1 MIAIDNFAIFFKL
14 LTLLS
19 TIFIVLFSF
28 SSKEVL
34 NTKSRIGEYYTLL
47 VALALGMAL
56 MVSSTHMIM
65 MYLSL
70 EIASLT
76 SYILAGYTKENKN
89 SAEASL
95 KYVLYGAIASG
106 MMLYGISLI
115 YGLTGSLDF
124 YTINLKLAE
133 GSVNPT
139 MLLVSGLLIFVGFGY
154 KISAVPFHY
163 WTPDV
168 YEGSPITITAILSVA
183 SKAAGFGMLMR
194 FVRTVFVTDGM
205 NLPFWSAV
213 PSIPIENILILLSIL
228 TMTIGNLVAIWQD
241 NLKRLLAYSSI
252 AHAGYMLLGLVV
264 LGNEGYSAVMVYFIV
279 YLFMNLGAF
288 YVVMLVGNETGSENI
303 DDYKGLG
310 ARNTFLA
317 ISLAIFL
324 ISLTGLPPTAGFVG
338 KLYIFAALINSK
350 FIWLAVVGVL
360 NSVVSLYYYVRI
372 FRNMFLRKGESEN
385 EIKISI

>member
-1 MIAIDNFAIFFKL
+1 MFEQIIFNLQLFLPELILIGTILVAILADLIFKENKSVVVGFVCAGLLSAIYFTFQQRGLNISLFSGMIAIDNFGIFFKL

-310 ARNTFLA
+310 ARNTF
-317 ISLAIFL
+317 
-324 ISLTGLPPTAGFVG
+324 
-338 KLYIFAALINSK
+338 
-350 FIWLAVVGVL
+350 
-360 NSVVSLYYYVRI
+360 
-372 FRNMFLRKGESEN
+372 
-385 EIKISI
+385 